1 MKFIFVL
8 NHPAHYFLFKY
19 IIQCLRNK
27 SHQVSILIKE
37 KDVLED
43 ILINENQDYEKICFR
58 TERKKNII
66 SVVFSSIIELIYQ
79 NINLFKYIS
88 KLTTKPDF
96 LIGTDI
102 SITHI
107 GKFFSIPSFVYN
119 EDDYEIN
126 KLFCNFSYPYASA
139 IISPSYTSVGKYFKK
154 KISYDGI
161 QKMAYLNK
169 NFFKPN
175 KSILSELSLKKNQR
189 YFIIRLVSLTA
200 GHDLEGKHNGIN
212 KSILKKIIS

>member
-66 SVVFSSIIELIYQ
+66 
-79 NINLFKYIS
+79 
-88 KLTTKPDF
+88 
-96 LIGTDI
+96 
-102 SITHI
+102 
-107 GKFFSIPSFVYN
+107 
-119 EDDYEIN
+119 
-126 KLFCNFSYPYASA
+126 
-139 IISPSYTSVGKYFKK
+139 
-154 KISYDGI
+154 
-161 QKMAYLNK
+161 
-169 NFFKPN
+169 
-175 KSILSELSLKKNQR
+175 
-189 YFIIRLVSLTA
+189 
-200 GHDLEGKHNGIN
+200 
-212 KSILKKIIS
+212 